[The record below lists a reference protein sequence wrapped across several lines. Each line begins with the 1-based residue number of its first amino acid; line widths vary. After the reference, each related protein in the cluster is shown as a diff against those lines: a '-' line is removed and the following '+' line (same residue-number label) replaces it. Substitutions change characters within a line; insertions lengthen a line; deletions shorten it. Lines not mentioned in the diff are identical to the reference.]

1 MMKICI
7 LQTDILWEDGG
18 GNIRAAEKLLDGNPG
33 ADLYVLPEMWGTGF
47 QTHPEADRLRPVA
60 EMCLE
65 WMKAEAVGRNCALAG
80 SLPVAKAAGDAGDKL
95 CWHNVFFFVRPNG
108 QVETYR
114 KRHLFA
120 YGGEN
125 RHYAAGHERV
135 VVEYRGVRFLPQIC
149 YDLRFP
155 VFSRNRGDYD
165 VALYVANWP
174 ESRITAWDTLLRA
187 RAIEN
192 QCYICGVNRTGC
204 DLSARYCGHSAV
216 IDAYGR
222 VMVGMGGEAGAAM
235 VEIDLD
241 ALNKFRE
248 KFPVLADADTFE
260 PSW

>member
-95 CWHNVFFFVRPNG
+95 CWHNAFFFVRPNG

-120 YGGEN
+120 YGGETVITQQDTN
-125 RHYAAGHERV
+125 VWWWNIVVCVSCLRSVTICVFPYSRV
-135 VVEYRGVRFLPQIC
+135 IVATTMWLSTLPTG
-149 YDLRFP
+149 P
-155 VFSRNRGDYD
+155 K
-165 VALYVANWP
+165 VA
-174 ESRITAWDTLLRA
+174 
-187 RAIEN
+187 
-192 QCYICGVNRTGC
+192 
-204 DLSARYCGHSAV
+204 
-216 IDAYGR
+216 
-222 VMVGMGGEAGAAM
+222 
-235 VEIDLD
+235 
-241 ALNKFRE
+241 
-248 KFPVLADADTFE
+248 
-260 PSW
+260 